1 MNKKQ
6 NHRIILASSSPRRK
20 ELLAG
25 LGLKFSVIP
34 SDVSEELEKTY
45 SPEEMVKELAHR
57 KAEAV
62 ARQVDQGLI
71 IGSDTIVV
79 LDGEVLGKPRDKA
92 EAFSMLT
99 RLQGR
104 EHEVFSGVSIVDART
119 YEYET
124 GFQSTKVHMRS
135 LSDREITLYIATE
148 EPMDK
153 AGSYAIQGI
162 GATLVERIN
171 GDYFTV
177 VGLPLAL
184 TAQYLRNFGV
194 DILYK

>member
-6 NHRIILASSSPRRK
+6 YHPIILASSSPRRK

-25 LGLKFSVIP
+25 LGLEFTVIP
-34 SDVSEELEKTY
+34 SDVSEEIEETY
-45 SPEEMVKELAHR
+45 SPEEIVKELAHR

-104 EHEVFSGVSIVDART
+104 EHEVFSGLSIIDAKT
-119 YEYET
+119 YAYET
-124 GFQSTKVHMRS
+124 GFQSTKVLMRG
-135 LSDREITLYIATE
+135 LSDSEIKQYIATD

-153 AGSYAIQGI
+153 AGAYAIQGI
-162 GATLVERIN
+162 GATLVEGIN

-184 TAQYLRNFGV
+184 TARYLRNFGV
-194 DILYK
+194 DLLYK